1 MASTEFDY
9 TFTDR
14 ELQEILGI
22 IELKASTG
30 EVQESPGLASLLQAE
45 NNLGL
50 QFQPHEV
57 PIGSLPPVFPMNL
70 GSPQFPMNMSAGGSL
85 TDTSLFPPEAGIFG
99 CSPSNVISLPG
110 LGGPQQH
117 RQSSNATPAL
127 LSVRDLSLSEHMLA
141 PSAMGAGPASSSRAG
156 IVAAAHQQQ
165 QHQQQQQRSRDLL
178 SAAAAASTGQQYTT
192 NNHHPLQ
199 RRTSSN
205 ANSVSAMASAG
216 AAALSA
222 AYVAAGMQAH
232 GTSGQA
238 GEHMYGMMSSPAADN
253 VSGGGGQ
260 SKGSGH
266 QPQDN
271 RPQVSHSTVEKQR
284 RDRINTLID
293 ELRELVP
300 PQKSQSKNDGLEAR
314 RPKHVV
320 LADTIALLKSF
331 HNKVRSPQHTVLA
344 VTAGRAHRLWFFLD
358 ASSPPRG
365 AAVGH
370 ARGSRKLSLDARQS
384 TGGEISSLQ
393 VKDEG
398 VQSDTSKGSA
408 SSQPCANDD
417 RMEAEMPGGNHP
429 AAPAAGPSGG
439 QQQAMQAAVAGGGSN
454 KVYAEI
460 PMSPS
465 QLNGVTVER
474 GKEAIMYVQVKCR
487 DRRGLLSDIINA
499 LRLLPLEIRTA
510 AITTTGDG
518 TVRDV
523 FEIMPDDDA
532 LQPAEIQNMVH
543 DALYQHHLL
552 GDLVGKKHRM
562 QESL

>member
-331 HNKVRSPQHTVLA
+331 HNK
-344 VTAGRAHRLWFFLD
+344 
-358 ASSPPRG
+358 
-365 AAVGH
+365 
-370 ARGSRKLSLDARQS
+370 LSLDARQS